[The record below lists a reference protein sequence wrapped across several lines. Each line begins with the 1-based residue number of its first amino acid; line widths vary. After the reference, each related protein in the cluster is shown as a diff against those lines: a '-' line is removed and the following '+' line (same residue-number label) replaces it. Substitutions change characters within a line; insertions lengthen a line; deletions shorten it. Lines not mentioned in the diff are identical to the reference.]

1 MMVEW
6 FKRDITEQPRAV
18 THLLLTNEERK
29 KNLEFYKNCF
39 IYSFVILYKVKTRFK
54 MKGKYLLNH
63 GFSMKQE

>member
-29 KNLEFYKNCF
+29 KKFRILPNLF
-39 IYSFVILYKVKTRFK
+39 IRNII
-54 MKGKYLLNH
+54 
-63 GFSMKQE
+63 